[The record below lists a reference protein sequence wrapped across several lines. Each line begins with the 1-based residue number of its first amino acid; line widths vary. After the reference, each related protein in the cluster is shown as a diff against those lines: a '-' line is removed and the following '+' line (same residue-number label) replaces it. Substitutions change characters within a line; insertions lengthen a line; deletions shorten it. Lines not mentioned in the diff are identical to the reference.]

1 MLYWGATAAPDA
13 LPPRANPLCCK
24 HMPVLTIV
32 QPPPDHLRVMSTQ
45 RWAELRSARPDL
57 APAVDLQEKLLG
69 IVTSAALALEGKL
82 PRLSLPPKYIAA
94 KLSRGVPFL
103 AGEPIP
109 VPLHVLKAALLK
121 LTDALAAGGAGE
133 AAEHI
138 KHSLESGQME
148 AGSLLTA
155 SLSRNQEAIR
165 TGAIHRGLAP
175 DLVWLL
181 AELATSPFAHAL
193 QISLLREHRDWNYGY
208 CAACG
213 SWPAIME
220 VVDGHRIL
228 RCSFCAS
235 AWERDEYSCTY
246 CGESSE
252 KFVTAAPDP
261 ERIQRRLELCGA
273 CQGYLKTVDV
283 PSLSPFPLLAIFD
296 METMDLD
303 LAAMEH
309 GYSRPPMR
317 EFSRR

>member
-1 MLYWGATAAPDA
+1 M
-13 LPPRANPLCCK
+13 PL
-24 HMPVLTIV
+24 VTV
-32 QPPPDHLRVMSTQ
+32 SQPAS
-45 RWAELRSARPDL
+45 AELRAISSGRWDDLRASRPDL
-57 APAVDLQEKLLG
+57 APAVDLQQNLLG
-69 IVTSAALALEGKL
+69 IVVAAADALAGKL
-82 PRLSLPPKYIAA
+82 PRLSLPPKYLAA
-94 KLSRGVPFL
+94 KLARGVPIL
-103 AGEPIP
+103 VGEPIP
-109 VPLHVLKAALLK
+109 VPLHVLKSAFLK
-121 LTDALAAGGAGE
+121 LCEALAAGGAGD

-138 KHSLESGQME
+138 KQSVESGQME

-165 TGAIHRGLAP
+165 AGAVHRGLAP

-181 AELATSPFAHAL
+181 AELAASPFAHAL
-193 QISLLREHRDWNYGY
+193 QTALLTSKSEWNHGY

-213 SWPAIME
+213 SWPAMME

-246 CGESSE
+246 CGNSSE
-252 KFVTAAPDP
+252 AFVTAAPDP

-283 PSLSPFPLLAIFD
+283 PALSPFPLLAIYD

-309 GYSRPPMR
+309 GYSRPPLR

>member
-1 MLYWGATAAPDA
+1 M
-13 LPPRANPLCCK
+13 PL
-24 HMPVLTIV
+24 VTV
-32 QPPPDHLRVMSTQ
+32 RQPPPD
-45 RWAELRSARPDL
+45 ELREISGGRWDDLRAARPDL
-57 APAVDLQEKLLG
+57 APAVDLQQNLLA
-69 IVTSAALALEGKL
+69 IVISTAKALDGKL
-82 PRLSLPPKYIAA
+82 PRLSLPPKYLAA
-94 KLSRGVPFL
+94 KLARGVPIL
-103 AGEPIP
+103 VGEPIP
-109 VPLHVLKAALLK
+109 VPLHLLRSAFLK
-121 LTDALAAGGAGE
+121 LCEALAAGGAGE

-138 KHSLESGQME
+138 KQSVESGQME

-181 AELATSPFAHAL
+181 AELAASPFAHAL
-193 QISLLREHRDWNYGY
+193 QASLLAPDSDWNHGY

-213 SWPAIME
+213 SWPAMME
-220 VVDGHRIL
+220 VADGHRML

-235 AWERDEYSCTY
+235 AWERNEYSCTY
-246 CGESSE
+246 CGNSSDT
-252 KFVTAAPDP
+252 FVTAAPDH
-261 ERIQRRLELCGA
+261 ERIQRRLELCGT

-283 PSLSPFPLLAIFD
+283 PSLSPFPLLAIYD

-309 GYSRPPMR
+309 GYARPSLR